1 MSENLINEDVKFPE
15 IQKNSSKKTLIIVGV
30 SLFVAIAI
38 VITLIVI
45 VISGGSKLSKNDLEY
60 EIMTV
65 NFSSDI

>member
-45 VISGGSKLSKNDLEY
+45 VISGGSKLSKNDLDY
-60 EIMTV
+60 EIITV
-65 NFSSDI
+65 NLLI